1 MNEQT
6 TDDANDYT
14 EGRTKVIRCAACQKR
29 IRAHEPD
36 LILQD
41 LDGGGPQRFFHT
53 RCGGA
58 AYAAVA
64 EKLSAYRLTVRH
76 VEAEAN

>member
-1 MNEQT
+1 MSQSK
-6 TDDANDYT
+6 A
-14 EGRTKVIRCAACQKR
+14 IRCAACEKR

-41 LDGGGPQRFFHT
+41 LDGGPQRFFHT

-64 EKLSAYRLTVRH
+64 EKLGAYRLTVRH
-76 VEAEAN
+76 VEEMAN

>member
-1 MNEQT
+1 MRGR
-6 TDDANDYT
+6 DHRMSG
-14 EGRTKVIRCAACQKR
+14 GRTKVIRCAACEKR

-41 LDGGGPQRFFHT
+41 LAGGPQRFFHT

-58 AYAAVA
+58 AYAAVT
-64 EKLSAYRLTVRH
+64 ENPGGGAYRLTVRH
-76 VEAEAN
+76 IEELAN

>member
-1 MNEQT
+1 MS
-6 TDDANDYT
+6 
-14 EGRTKVIRCAACQKR
+14 RTGAIKCTACQKR
-29 IRAHEPD
+29 IRGHEPD

-41 LDGGGPQRFFHT
+41 LDGGKKRYFHT

-58 AYAAVA
+58 AYAAVT
-64 EKLSAYRLTVRH
+64 EKLGAYRLTVRH

>member
-1 MNEQT
+1 MS
-6 TDDANDYT
+6 
-14 EGRTKVIRCAACQKR
+14 RTGAIRCAACEKR

-41 LDGGGPQRFFHT
+41 LDGGPQRFFHT

-58 AYAAVA
+58 AYAAVT
-64 EKLSAYRLTVRH
+64 EKLGAYRLTVRH

>member
-1 MNEQT
+1 MR
-6 TDDANDYT
+6 
-14 EGRTKVIRCAACQKR
+14 GRDHRMSGGRSKVTRCAACGKR
-29 IRAHEPD
+29 VRPHEPD

-41 LDGGGPQRFFHT
+41 LDGGPQRFFHT

-64 EKLSAYRLTVRH
+64 GKLGAYRLTVRH
-76 VEAEAN
+76 IEELAN

>member
-1 MNEQT
+1 MSGGQSK
-6 TDDANDYT
+6 A
-14 EGRTKVIRCAACQKR
+14 IRCAACEKR

-36 LILQD
+36 LVLQD
-41 LDGGGPQRFFHT
+41 LDGGPQRFFHT

-64 EKLSAYRLTVRH
+64 EKLGAYRLTVRH
-76 VEAEAN
+76 VEEMAN

>member
-1 MNEQT
+1 MS
-6 TDDANDYT
+6 
-14 EGRTKVIRCAACQKR
+14 RTGAIRCAACQKR

-41 LDGGGPQRFFHT
+41 LSGGPQRFFHT

-58 AYAAVA
+58 AYAEVA
-64 EKLSAYRLTVRH
+64 EKLGAYRLTVRH
-76 VEAEAN
+76 VQAEAN

>member
-1 MNEQT
+1 MS
-6 TDDANDYT
+6 
-14 EGRTKVIRCAACQKR
+14 RTGAIRCAACQKR

-41 LDGGGPQRFFHT
+41 LDGGKKRYFHT
-53 RCGGA
+53 RCGRA
-58 AYAAVA
+58 AYAAVT
-64 EKLSAYRLTVRH
+64 EKLGAYRLTVRH

>member
-1 MNEQT
+1 MS
-6 TDDANDYT
+6 A
-14 EGRTKVIRCAACQKR
+14 GRTGAIRCAACEKR

-36 LILQD
+36 LILQN
-41 LDGGGPQRFFHT
+41 LDGGPQRFFHT

>member
-1 MNEQT
+1 MSGGQSK
-6 TDDANDYT
+6 A
-14 EGRTKVIRCAACQKR
+14 IRCAACEKR

-53 RCGGA
+53 RCGRA

-64 EKLSAYRLTVRH
+64 EKLGAYRLTVRH
-76 VEAEAN
+76 VEELAN

>member
-1 MNEQT
+1 MSGGQSK
-6 TDDANDYT
+6 A
-14 EGRTKVIRCAACQKR
+14 IRCAACQKR
-29 IRAHEPD
+29 IRGHEPD

-41 LDGGGPQRFFHT
+41 LSGGPQRFFHT

-58 AYAAVA
+58 AYAEVA
-64 EKLSAYRLTVRH
+64 EKLGAYRLTVRH

>member
-1 MNEQT
+1 MSGGQSK
-6 TDDANDYT
+6 A
-14 EGRTKVIRCAACQKR
+14 IRCAACGKR

-41 LDGGGPQRFFHT
+41 LDGGPQRFFHT

-58 AYAAVA
+58 AYAVVA
-64 EKLSAYRLTVRH
+64 EKLGGYLLTVRH
-76 VEAEAN
+76 VEELAN

>member
-1 MNEQT
+1 MSGGQSK
-6 TDDANDYT
+6 A
-14 EGRTKVIRCAACQKR
+14 IRCAACQKR
-29 IRAHEPD
+29 IRGHEPD

-41 LDGGGPQRFFHT
+41 LDGGPQRFFHT

-64 EKLSAYRLTVRH
+64 EKLGAYRLTVRH
-76 VEAEAN
+76 VEEMAN

>member
-1 MNEQT
+1 MSG
-6 TDDANDYT
+6 
-14 EGRTKVIRCAACQKR
+14 GRSKVIRCAACQKR

-53 RCGGA
+53 RCGSA
-58 AYAAVA
+58 AYAEVT
-64 EKLSAYRLTVRH
+64 EKLGAYRLTVRH
-76 VEAEAN
+76 VEEMAN

>member
-1 MNEQT
+1 MSG
-6 TDDANDYT
+6 
-14 EGRTKVIRCAACQKR
+14 GRTKVIRCVACQKR

-36 LILQD
+36 LVLQD
-41 LDGGGPQRFFHT
+41 LDGGKKRYFHT
-53 RCGGA
+53 RCGRA

-64 EKLSAYRLTVRH
+64 ENLGGSAYRLTVRH

>member
-1 MNEQT
+1 MS
-6 TDDANDYT
+6 A
-14 EGRTKVIRCAACQKR
+14 GRTGAIRCTACEKR

-41 LDGGGPQRFFHT
+41 LSGGPQRFFHT

-58 AYAAVA
+58 AYAAVT
-64 EKLSAYRLTVRH
+64 ENLGAYRLTVRH

>member
-1 MNEQT
+1 MSG
-6 TDDANDYT
+6 
-14 EGRTKVIRCAACQKR
+14 GRSKVTRCAACGKR
-29 IRAHEPD
+29 VRDHEPD
-36 LILQD
+36 LVLQD
-41 LDGGGPQRFFHT
+41 LDGGPKRFFHT

-64 EKLSAYRLTVRH
+64 EKLGGYLLTVRH